1 MCIVINHSEAEIDE
15 NMKRSFT
22 ITIIIIILTFLLG
35 LFSFS
40 GCGSSDK
47 SAGTKGETPKTKL
60 KIVATIFPEY
70 SWTKEML
77 GSHEKDLELTLLAK
91 KGVDMH
97 SYQPSAEDILRIAN
111 CDLFLYVGGES
122 DKWANKA
129 LKEGGNPKRRVLNL
143 MKLIGNRAKVEE
155 EVEGME
161 KHDHH
166 DHDKDAHAHPKKDK
180 QDEKHEHHDKDKH
193 EEKHEHEKE
202 HDKDKHDGKDHHD
215 QPEYD
220 EHVWL
225 SLKNADIVCKA
236 IAEELAALDSKNAET
251 YRTNYTAYSKK
262 MAALDAKYKE
272 AVTKAPV
279 KTVLFGDRFP
289 FRYLTDDY
297 GLQYY
302 AAFNGCSAETE
313 ASFATV
319 AFLAKKMDELK
330 LPAVLTIEGRQH
342 KLAQTIVEN
351 TKAKNQKV
359 LTLNSMQSVT
369 EEEIKKG
376 ITYLA
381 VMEQNLN
388 VFQEALQAK

>member
-1 MCIVINHSEAEIDE
+1 
-15 NMKRSFT
+15 MKRT
-22 ITIIIIILTFLLG
+22 ITIFILLLTVLLG
-35 LFSFS
+35 FS

-47 SAGTKGETPKTKL
+47 SGGAKGDTSKPKL
-60 KIVATIFPEY
+60 KIVSTIFPEY
-70 SWTKEML
+70 SWTKELL
-77 GSHEKDLELTLLAK
+77 GSHEKDVELTLLAK

-97 SYQPSAEDILRIAN
+97 SYQPSAEDILKIAGCN
-111 CDLFLYVGGES
+111 LFIYVGGES
-122 DKWANKA
+122 DKWVDKA

-143 MKLIGNRAKVEE
+143 MKLMGNRAKVEE

-236 IAEELAALDSKNAET
+236 IAEEMAALDPKNAET
-251 YRTNYTAYSKK
+251 YRANYAAYSKK
-262 MAALDAKYKE
+262 LAALDAKYKE

-279 KTVLFGDRFP
+279 RAVLFGDRFP
-289 FRYLTDDY
+289 FRYLTEDY
-297 GLQYY
+297 GLKYY

-319 AFLAKKMDELK
+319 AFLANKMDELK

-388 VFQEALQAK
+388 VLREALQAQ

>member
-1 MCIVINHSEAEIDE
+1 
-15 NMKRSFT
+15 MKRT
-22 ITIIIIILTFLLG
+22 ITIFILLVTVLLG
-35 LFSFS
+35 FS

-47 SAGTKGETPKTKL
+47 SGGAKEDTSKPKL

-70 SWTKEML
+70 SWTKELL
-77 GSHEKDLELTLLAK
+77 GSHEKDVELTILAK

-122 DKWANKA
+122 DKWVDKA

-143 MKLIGNRAKVEE
+143 MKLMGDRAKVEE

-166 DHDKDAHAHPKKDK
+166 EHDKDAHARQEKDK

-202 HDKDKHDGKDHHD
+202 HNKDEHDGKVHHE

-251 YRTNYTAYSKK
+251 YRTYYTAYSKK
-262 MAALDAKYKE
+262 LAALDAKYKE

-297 GLQYY
+297 GLKYY
-302 AAFNGCSAETE
+302 AAFPGCSAESE
-313 ASFATV
+313 ASFETI
-319 AFLAKKMDELK
+319 AFLSAKLDELK
-330 LPAVLTIEGRQH
+330 LPAILTIEGGNR
-342 KLAQTIVEN
+342 KVAETILYN
-351 TKAKNQKV
+351 TPTHDQKILV
-359 LTLNSMQSVT
+359 LDSMQST
-369 EEEIKKG
+369 IGDKAAYG
-376 ITYLA
+376 HNYLA
-381 VMEQNLN
+381 VMRKNLD
-388 VFQEALQAK
+388 VLKEALH

>member
-1 MCIVINHSEAEIDE
+1 
-15 NMKRSFT
+15 MKRT
-22 ITIIIIILTFLLG
+22 ITIFILLVTVLLG
-35 LFSFS
+35 FS

-47 SAGTKGETPKTKL
+47 SGGAKEDTSKPKL
-60 KIVATIFPEY
+60 KLVATIFPEY
-70 SWTKEML
+70 SWTKELL
-77 GSHEKDLELTLLAK
+77 GSHEKDVELTLLAK

-122 DKWANKA
+122 DKWVDKA

-143 MKLIGNRAKVEE
+143 MKLMGDRAKVEE

-166 DHDKDAHAHPKKDK
+166 EHDKDANARPKKDK

-202 HDKDKHDGKDHHD
+202 HNTVKHDGKDHHE

-251 YRTNYTAYSKK
+251 YRANYTAYSKK
-262 MAALDAKYKE
+262 LAALDAKYKE

>member
-1 MCIVINHSEAEIDE
+1 
-15 NMKRSFT
+15 MKRT
-22 ITIIIIILTFLLG
+22 ITIIILLVTVLLG
-35 LFSFS
+35 FS

-47 SAGTKGETPKTKL
+47 SAGAKGETPKPRL

-70 SWTKEML
+70 SWTKELL
-77 GSHEKDLELTLLAK
+77 GSYEKDVELTLLAK

-122 DKWANKA
+122 DKWVDKA
-129 LKEGGNPKRRVLNL
+129 LKESGNPKRRVLNL
-143 MKLIGNRAKVEE
+143 MKLMGDRAKVEE

-166 DHDKDAHAHPKKDK
+166 EHDKDAHAHQEKDK
-180 QDEKHEHHDKDKH
+180 QDEKHEHHDKDKQD
-193 EEKHEHEKE
+193 EKHEHEKE
-202 HDKDKHDGKDHHD
+202 HNKDKHDAKVHHE

-236 IAEELAALDSKNAET
+236 ITEELAALDSKNAET
-251 YRTNYTAYSKK
+251 YRANYTAYSKK
-262 MAALDAKYKE
+262 LAALDAKYKE
-272 AVTKAPV
+272 AVTKTPV
-279 KTVLFGDRFP
+279 KAVLFGDRFP

-313 ASFATV
+313 ASFETV

-330 LPAVLTIEGRQH
+330 LPAVLAIEGRQH

-359 LTLNSMQSVT
+359 LTLNSMQSVA

>member
-1 MCIVINHSEAEIDE
+1 
-15 NMKRSFT
+15 MKRVLIF
-22 ITIIIIILTFLLG
+22 FLLVL
-35 LFSFS
+35 LFAAGVS
-40 GCGSSDK
+40 GCGSSENDAAKK
-47 SAGTKGETPKTKL
+47 SAALGTGAPKL
-60 KIVATIFPEY
+60 KIVTTIFPEY
-70 SWTKEML
+70 SWTKELL
-77 GSHEKDLELTLLAK
+77 GSRGKDVELTLLTK
-91 KGVDMH
+91 KGADMH
-97 SYQPSAEDILRIAN
+97 SYQPSAEDILRIAD
-111 CDLFLYVGGES
+111 CDLFIYVGGES
-122 DKWANKA
+122 DKWVDKA
-129 LKEGGNPKRRVLNL
+129 LKQGGNPKRIVLNL
-143 MKLIGNRAKVEE
+143 MKLMGNRAKVEE

-161 KHDHH
+161 KH
-166 DHDKDAHAHPKKDK
+166 
-180 QDEKHEHHDKDKH
+180 EHHDKDKH
-193 EEKHEHEKE
+193 DEKHEHEKE
-202 HDKDKHDGKDHHD
+202 HNKDKHDDKDHHD

-236 IAEELAALDSKNAET
+236 IAEELATLDSKNAET
-251 YRTNYTAYSKK
+251 YRANYGAYSKK
-262 MAALDAKYKE
+262 LAVLDAKYKE
-272 AVTKAPV
+272 GVTKALL

-297 GLQYY
+297 GLKYY

>member
-1 MCIVINHSEAEIDE
+1 
-15 NMKRSFT
+15 
-22 ITIIIIILTFLLG
+22 
-35 LFSFS
+35 
-40 GCGSSDK
+40 
-47 SAGTKGETPKTKL
+47 
-60 KIVATIFPEY
+60 
-70 SWTKEML
+70 
-77 GSHEKDLELTLLAK
+77 
-91 KGVDMH
+91 
-97 SYQPSAEDILRIAN
+97 
-111 CDLFLYVGGES
+111 
-122 DKWANKA
+122 
-129 LKEGGNPKRRVLNL
+129 
-143 MKLIGNRAKVEE
+143 
-155 EVEGME
+155 
-161 KHDHH
+161 
-166 DHDKDAHAHPKKDK
+166 
-180 QDEKHEHHDKDKH
+180 
-193 EEKHEHEKE
+193 
-202 HDKDKHDGKDHHD
+202 
-215 QPEYD
+215 
-220 EHVWL
+220 
-225 SLKNADIVCKA
+225 
-236 IAEELAALDSKNAET
+236 
-251 YRTNYTAYSKK
+251 

-319 AFLAKKMDELK
+319 AFLAKKMDEMK

-359 LTLNSMQSVT
+359 LKLNSMQSVT

-388 VFQEALQAK
+388 VFKEALQAK

>member
-1 MCIVINHSEAEIDE
+1 
-15 NMKRSFT
+15 MKRT
-22 ITIIIIILTFLLG
+22 ITIIILLVTVLLG
-35 LFSFS
+35 FS

-47 SAGTKGETPKTKL
+47 SAGAKGETPKPRL

-70 SWTKEML
+70 SWTKELL
-77 GSHEKDLELTLLAK
+77 GSYEKDVELTLLAK

-122 DKWANKA
+122 DKWVDKA
-129 LKEGGNPKRRVLNL
+129 LKESGNPKRRVLNL
-143 MKLIGNRAKVEE
+143 MKLMGDRAKVEE

-166 DHDKDAHAHPKKDK
+166 EHDKDAHAHQEKDK
-180 QDEKHEHHDKDKH
+180 QDEKHEHHDKDKQD
-193 EEKHEHEKE
+193 EKHEHEKE
-202 HDKDKHDGKDHHD
+202 HNKDKHDAKVHHE

-236 IAEELAALDSKNAET
+236 ITEELAALDSKNAET
-251 YRTNYTAYSKK
+251 YRANYTAYSKK
-262 MAALDAKYKE
+262 LAALDAQYKE

-279 KTVLFGDRFP
+279 KAVLFGDRFP

-313 ASFATV
+313 ASFETV

-330 LPAVLTIEGRQH
+330 LPAVLAIEGRQH

-359 LTLNSMQSVT
+359 LTLNSMQSVA

>member
-1 MCIVINHSEAEIDE
+1 
-15 NMKRSFT
+15 MKRT
-22 ITIIIIILTFLLG
+22 ITIIILLVTVLLG
-35 LFSFS
+35 FS

-47 SAGTKGETPKTKL
+47 SAGAKRETPKPKL

-70 SWTKEML
+70 SWTKELL
-77 GSHEKDLELTLLAK
+77 GSHEKDVELTLLAK

-97 SYQPSAEDILRIAN
+97 SYQPSAEDILKIAN
-111 CDLFLYVGGES
+111 SDLFIYVGGES
-122 DKWANKA
+122 DKWVDKA

-143 MKLIGNRAKVEE
+143 MKLMGDRAKVEE

-193 EEKHEHEKE
+193 DEKHEHEKE
-202 HDKDKHDGKDHHD
+202 HNKDKHDDKDHHD

-251 YRTNYTAYSKK
+251 YRANYTAYSKK

-359 LTLNSMQSVT
+359 LTLNSMQSVA

-388 VFQEALQAK
+388 VFKEALQAK

>member
-1 MCIVINHSEAEIDE
+1 
-15 NMKRSFT
+15 MKRT
-22 ITIIIIILTFLLG
+22 ITIIILLVTVLLG
-35 LFSFS
+35 FS

-47 SAGTKGETPKTKL
+47 SAGAKGETPKPRL

-70 SWTKEML
+70 SWTKELL
-77 GSHEKDLELTLLAK
+77 GSYEKDVELTLLAK

-122 DKWANKA
+122 DKWVNKA
-129 LKEGGNPKRRVLNL
+129 LKESGNPKRRVLNL
-143 MKLIGNRAKVEE
+143 MKLMGDRAKVEE

-166 DHDKDAHAHPKKDK
+166 EHDKDAHAHQEKDK
-180 QDEKHEHHDKDKH
+180 QDEKHEHHDKDKQD
-193 EEKHEHEKE
+193 EKHEHEKE
-202 HDKDKHDGKDHHD
+202 HNKDKHDAKVHHE

-236 IAEELAALDSKNAET
+236 ITEELAALDSKNAET
-251 YRTNYTAYSKK
+251 YRANYIAYSKK
-262 MAALDAKYKE
+262 LAALDAQYKE

-279 KTVLFGDRFP
+279 KAVLFGDRFP

>member
-1 MCIVINHSEAEIDE
+1 
-15 NMKRSFT
+15 MKRT
-22 ITIIIIILTFLLG
+22 ITIIILLVTVLLG
-35 LFSFS
+35 FS

-47 SAGTKGETPKTKL
+47 SAGAKGETPKPRL

-70 SWTKEML
+70 SWTKELL
-77 GSHEKDLELTLLAK
+77 GSYEKDVELTLLAK

-122 DKWANKA
+122 DKWVDKA
-129 LKEGGNPKRRVLNL
+129 LKESGNPKRRVLNL
-143 MKLIGNRAKVEE
+143 MKLMGDWAKVEE
-155 EVEGME
+155 EVESME

-166 DHDKDAHAHPKKDK
+166 EHDKDAHAHQEKDK
-180 QDEKHEHHDKDKH
+180 QDEKHEHHDKDKQD
-193 EEKHEHEKE
+193 EKHEHEKE
-202 HDKDKHDGKDHHD
+202 HNKDKHDGKVHHE

-251 YRTNYTAYSKK
+251 YRANYTAYSKK
-262 MAALDAKYKE
+262 LAALDAQYKE

-279 KTVLFGDRFP
+279 KAVLFGDRFP

>member
-1 MCIVINHSEAEIDE
+1 
-15 NMKRSFT
+15 MKRVLIF
-22 ITIIIIILTFLLG
+22 FLLAL
-35 LFSFS
+35 LFAAGVS
-40 GCGSSDK
+40 GCGSSENDAAKK
-47 SAGTKGETPKTKL
+47 SAAPGTGAPKL
-60 KIVATIFPEY
+60 KIVTTIFPEY
-70 SWTKEML
+70 SWTKELL
-77 GSHEKDLELTLLAK
+77 GSREKDTELTLLAK
-91 KGVDMH
+91 KGADMH
-97 SYQPSAEDILRIAN
+97 SYQPSAEDILRIAD
-111 CDLFLYVGGES
+111 CDLFIYVGGES
-122 DKWANKA
+122 DRWVDKA
-129 LKEGGNPKRRVLNL
+129 LKQGGNPKRRVLNL
-143 MKLIGNRAKVEE
+143 MKLMGDRAKAEE

-166 DHDKDAHAHPKKDK
+166 GHDKDAHVQQEKD
-180 QDEKHEHHDKDKH
+180 KHEHHDKDKH
-193 EEKHEHEKE
+193 DGKEHHEH
-202 HDKDKHDGKDHHD
+202 
-215 QPEYD
+215 PEYD

-236 IAEELAALDSKNAET
+236 ITEELAALDSKNAET
-251 YRTNYTAYSKK
+251 YRANYTAYSKK
-262 MAALDAKYKE
+262 LAALDAQYKE

-279 KTVLFGDRFP
+279 KAVLFGDRFP

-359 LTLNSMQSVT
+359 LTLNSMQSAT
-369 EEEIKKG
+369 EEEIKNG

>member
-1 MCIVINHSEAEIDE
+1 
-15 NMKRSFT
+15 MKRT
-22 ITIIIIILTFLLG
+22 ITIFILLVTVLLG
-35 LFSFS
+35 FS

-47 SAGTKGETPKTKL
+47 SGGAKEDTSKPKL

-70 SWTKEML
+70 SWTKELL
-77 GSHEKDLELTLLAK
+77 GSHEKDVELTILAK

-122 DKWANKA
+122 DKWVDKA

-143 MKLIGNRAKVEE
+143 MKLMGDRAKVEE
-155 EVEGME
+155 EVDGME

-166 DHDKDAHAHPKKDK
+166 EHDKDAHARQEKDK

-202 HDKDKHDGKDHHD
+202 HNKDEHDGKVHHE

-251 YRTNYTAYSKK
+251 YRANYTAYSKK

-319 AFLAKKMDELK
+319 AFLAKKTDELK

-351 TKAKNQKV
+351 TKAKKQKV
-359 LTLNSMQSVT
+359 LVLNSMQSVT

-388 VFQEALQAK
+388 VLREALQSK

>member
-1 MCIVINHSEAEIDE
+1 
-15 NMKRSFT
+15 MKRSFT
-22 ITIIIIILTFLLG
+22 ITIIILTFLFG
-35 LFSFS
+35 IFSFS

-47 SAGTKGETPKTKL
+47 SAGAKGETPKPKL

-70 SWTKEML
+70 SWTKELL
-77 GSHEKDLELTLLAK
+77 GSHEKDVELTLLAK

-97 SYQPSAEDILRIAN
+97 SYQPSAEDILKIAN
-111 CDLFLYVGGES
+111 SDLFIYVGGES
-122 DKWANKA
+122 DKWVDKA

-143 MKLIGNRAKVEE
+143 MKLMGNRAKVEE

-161 KHDHH
+161 KYDHH

-180 QDEKHEHHDKDKH
+180 QDEKHEHHDKDKQN
-193 EEKHEHEKE
+193 EKHEHEKE
-202 HDKDKHDGKDHHD
+202 HNKDKHDDKDHHD

-225 SLKNADIVCKA
+225 SLKNADIACKA
-236 IAEELAALDSKNAET
+236 ITEELAALDSKNAET
-251 YRTNYTAYSKK
+251 YRANYTAYSKK
-262 MAALDAKYKE
+262 LAALDAKYKE

-279 KTVLFGDRFP
+279 KAVLFGDRFP
-289 FRYLTDDY
+289 FRYFTDDY

-313 ASFATV
+313 ASCETV

-359 LTLNSMQSVT
+359 LTLNSMQSVA

-388 VFQEALQAK
+388 VFKEALQAK

>member
-1 MCIVINHSEAEIDE
+1 
-15 NMKRSFT
+15 MKRT
-22 ITIIIIILTFLLG
+22 ITIIILLVTVLLG
-35 LFSFS
+35 FS

-47 SAGTKGETPKTKL
+47 SAGAKGETPKPRL

-70 SWTKEML
+70 SWTKELL
-77 GSHEKDLELTLLAK
+77 GSYEKDVELTLLAK

-122 DKWANKA
+122 DKWVNKA
-129 LKEGGNPKRRVLNL
+129 LKESGNPKRRVLNL
-143 MKLIGNRAKVEE
+143 MKLMGDRAKVEE

-166 DHDKDAHAHPKKDK
+166 EHDKDAHAHQEKDK
-180 QDEKHEHHDKDKH
+180 QDEKHEHHDKDKQD
-193 EEKHEHEKE
+193 EKHEHEKE
-202 HDKDKHDGKDHHD
+202 HNKDKHDAKVHHE

-225 SLKNADIVCKA
+225 SLKNADIICKA

-251 YRTNYTAYSKK
+251 YRANYTAYSKK
-262 MAALDAKYKE
+262 MAALDAKNKE

-330 LPAVLTIEGRQH
+330 LPAVLAIEGRQH

-359 LTLNSMQSVT
+359 LTLNSMQSAT
-369 EEEIKKG
+369 EEEIKNG

>member
-1 MCIVINHSEAEIDE
+1 
-15 NMKRSFT
+15 MKRSFT
-22 ITIIIIILTFLLG
+22 ITIIILTFLFG
-35 LFSFS
+35 IFSFS

-47 SAGTKGETPKTKL
+47 SAGAKGETPKPKL
-60 KIVATIFPEY
+60 IIVATIFPEY
-70 SWTKEML
+70 SWTKELL
-77 GSHEKDLELTLLAK
+77 GSHEKDVELTLLAK

-97 SYQPSAEDILRIAN
+97 SYQPSAEDILKIAN
-111 CDLFLYVGGES
+111 SDLFIYVGGES
-122 DKWANKA
+122 DKWVDKA

-143 MKLIGNRAKVEE
+143 MKLMGNRAKVEE

-193 EEKHEHEKE
+193 DEKHEHEKE
-202 HDKDKHDGKDHHD
+202 HNKDKHDDKDHHD

-251 YRTNYTAYSKK
+251 YRANYTAYSKK

-359 LTLNSMQSVT
+359 LSLNSMQSVT

>member
-1 MCIVINHSEAEIDE
+1 
-15 NMKRSFT
+15 MKRSFT
-22 ITIIIIILTFLLG
+22 ITIIILTFLFG
-35 LFSFS
+35 IFSFS

-47 SAGTKGETPKTKL
+47 SAGAKGETPKPKL

-70 SWTKEML
+70 SWTKELL
-77 GSHEKDLELTLLAK
+77 GSHEKDVELTLLAK

-97 SYQPSAEDILRIAN
+97 SYQPSAEDILKIAN
-111 CDLFLYVGGES
+111 SDLFIYVGGES
-122 DKWANKA
+122 DKWVDKA

-143 MKLIGNRAKVEE
+143 MKLMGDRAKVEE

-161 KHDHH
+161 K
-166 DHDKDAHAHPKKDK
+166 K
-180 QDEKHEHHDKDKH
+180 QN
-193 EEKHEHEKE
+193 EKHEHEKE
-202 HDKDKHDGKDHHD
+202 HNKDKHDGKVHHE

-236 IAEELAALDSKNAET
+236 ITEELASLDSKNAET
-251 YRTNYTAYSKK
+251 YRANYTAYSKK
-262 MAALDAKYKE
+262 LAALDAKYKE

-279 KTVLFGDRFP
+279 KAVLFGDRFP

-313 ASFATV
+313 ASFETV

-359 LTLNSMQSVT
+359 LTLNSMQSVA

-388 VFQEALQAK
+388 VFKEALQAK

>member
-1 MCIVINHSEAEIDE
+1 
-15 NMKRSFT
+15 MKRT
-22 ITIIIIILTFLLG
+22 ITIIILLVTVLLG
-35 LFSFS
+35 FS

-47 SAGTKGETPKTKL
+47 SAGAKGETPKPRL

-70 SWTKEML
+70 SWTKELL
-77 GSHEKDLELTLLAK
+77 GSYEKDVELTLLAK

-122 DKWANKA
+122 DKWVDKA
-129 LKEGGNPKRRVLNL
+129 LKESGNPKRRVLNL
-143 MKLIGNRAKVEE
+143 MKLMGDRAKVEE

-166 DHDKDAHAHPKKDK
+166 EHDKDAKAHPKKDK
-180 QDEKHEHHDKDKH
+180 QDEKHEHHDKDKRD
-193 EEKHEHEKE
+193 EKHEHEKE
-202 HDKDKHDGKDHHD
+202 HDTVKHDGKDHHE

-251 YRTNYTAYSKK
+251 YRSNYTAYSKK
-262 MAALDAKYKE
+262 LAALDAKYKE
-272 AVTKAPV
+272 VVTKAPV
-279 KTVLFGDRFP
+279 KVVLFGDRFP

-319 AFLAKKMDELK
+319 AFLAKKMDEMK

-359 LTLNSMQSVT
+359 LKLNSMQSVT

-388 VFQEALQAK
+388 VFKEALQAK

>member
-1 MCIVINHSEAEIDE
+1 
-15 NMKRSFT
+15 
-22 ITIIIIILTFLLG
+22 
-35 LFSFS
+35 
-40 GCGSSDK
+40 
-47 SAGTKGETPKTKL
+47 
-60 KIVATIFPEY
+60 
-70 SWTKEML
+70 
-77 GSHEKDLELTLLAK
+77 
-91 KGVDMH
+91 
-97 SYQPSAEDILRIAN
+97 
-111 CDLFLYVGGES
+111 
-122 DKWANKA
+122 
-129 LKEGGNPKRRVLNL
+129 
-143 MKLIGNRAKVEE
+143 
-155 EVEGME
+155 
-161 KHDHH
+161 
-166 DHDKDAHAHPKKDK
+166 
-180 QDEKHEHHDKDKH
+180 
-193 EEKHEHEKE
+193 
-202 HDKDKHDGKDHHD
+202 
-215 QPEYD
+215 
-220 EHVWL
+220 
-225 SLKNADIVCKA
+225 LKNADIACKA
-236 IAEELAALDSKNAET
+236 ITEELAALDQKNAAT
-251 YRTNYTAYSKK
+251 YRANYDIYSKK

>member
-1 MCIVINHSEAEIDE
+1 
-15 NMKRSFT
+15 MKRT
-22 ITIIIIILTFLLG
+22 ITIIILLVTVLLG
-35 LFSFS
+35 FS

-47 SAGTKGETPKTKL
+47 SAGAKGETPKPRL

-70 SWTKEML
+70 SWTKELL
-77 GSHEKDLELTLLAK
+77 GSHEKDVELTLLAK

-97 SYQPSAEDILRIAN
+97 SYQPSAEDILKIAN
-111 CDLFLYVGGES
+111 SDLFIYVGGES
-122 DKWANKA
+122 DKWVDKA

-143 MKLIGNRAKVEE
+143 MKLMGNRAKVEE

-193 EEKHEHEKE
+193 DEKHEHEKE
-202 HDKDKHDGKDHHD
+202 HNKDKHDDKDHHD

-251 YRTNYTAYSKK
+251 YRANYTAYSKK

-388 VFQEALQAK
+388 VFKEALQAK

>member
-1 MCIVINHSEAEIDE
+1 
-15 NMKRSFT
+15 MKRVLIFS
-22 ITIIIIILTFLLG
+22 LLVL
-35 LFSFS
+35 LFVAGVS
-40 GCGSSDK
+40 GCGSSENDAAKK
-47 SAGTKGETPKTKL
+47 SEAPGTGASKL
-60 KIVATIFPEY
+60 KIVTTIFPEY
-70 SWTKEML
+70 SWTKELL
-77 GSHEKDLELTLLAK
+77 GRQEKDTKLTLLTK
-91 KGVDMH
+91 KGTDMH
-97 SYQPSAEDILRIAN
+97 SYQPSAEDILRIAD
-111 CDLFLYVGGES
+111 CDLFIYVGGES
-122 DKWANKA
+122 DKWVDKA
-129 LKEGGNPKRRVLNL
+129 LKQGGNPKRKVINL
-143 MKLIGNRAKVEE
+143 MKLLGSRAKIEE
-155 EVEGME
+155 AVEGME

-166 DHDKDAHAHPKKDK
+166 DHDKDGKA
-180 QDEKHEHHDKDKH
+180 HHDKDKH
-193 EEKHEHEKE
+193 DEKHEHEKE
-202 HDKDKHDGKDHHD
+202 HDKDKHDGKEHHE

-236 IAEELAALDSKNAET
+236 IEEELAALDSKNAET
-251 YRTNYTAYSKK
+251 YRANYTAYSKK
-262 MAALDAKYKE
+262 LAALDANYKE

-279 KTVLFGDRFP
+279 KAVLFGDRFP

-319 AFLAKKMDELK
+319 AFLAKKTDEMK

-388 VFQEALQAK
+388 VLREALQAQ

>member
-1 MCIVINHSEAEIDE
+1 
-15 NMKRSFT
+15 MKRT
-22 ITIIIIILTFLLG
+22 ITIFILLVTVLLG
-35 LFSFS
+35 FS

-47 SAGTKGETPKTKL
+47 SGGAKEDTSKPKL

-70 SWTKEML
+70 SWTKELL
-77 GSHEKDLELTLLAK
+77 GSHEKDVELTILAK

-122 DKWANKA
+122 DKWVDKA

-143 MKLIGNRAKVEE
+143 MKLMGDRAKVEE

-166 DHDKDAHAHPKKDK
+166 EHDKEANAHPKKDK

-202 HDKDKHDGKDHHD
+202 HDTVKHDVKVHHE

-251 YRTNYTAYSKK
+251 YRANYTAYSKK

-388 VFQEALQAK
+388 VFKEALQAK